1 MNHLFLNGVSI
12 EIEYPTD
19 QKVGEPRN
27 WKDDKVCIYD
37 SLGDVS
43 EKEVNLI
50 IDYLY
55 NEGFILD
62 RRTAYDVIKGNKSEE
77 N

>member
-12 EIEYPTD
+12 EIKCPTD

-27 WKDDKVCIYD
+27 WKDDKVYIYD

-43 EKEVNLI
+43 EKEVSLI

-62 RRTAYDVIKGNKSEE
+62 RRTAYNVIKGNKSEE